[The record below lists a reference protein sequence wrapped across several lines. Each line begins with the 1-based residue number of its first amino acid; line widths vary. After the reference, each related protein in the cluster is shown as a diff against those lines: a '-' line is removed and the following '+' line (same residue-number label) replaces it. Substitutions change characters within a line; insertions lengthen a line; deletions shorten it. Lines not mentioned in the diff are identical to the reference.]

1 MFLFGSLFVLQNQTN
16 RDSAFQSLCEL
27 KIVSF
32 FFFVLGFGFRF
43 VFFVPLYCCDRLW
56 FCCSCFAV
64 LFVWFLHCFVFL
76 SNPREIIGRHSTISV
91 LSDSFLGTLSRRVGL
106 WGILTWDWK
115 NRSFTHGLLFWQI
128 YLGLVSVYLSKIKLP
143 TALNFSL

>member
-16 RDSAFQSLCEL
+16 RDSAFQSFCEL
-27 KIVSF
+27 KIVAF
-32 FFFVLGFGFRF
+32 FLFVLGFGFRF

-91 LSDSFLGTLSRRVGL
+91 LSDSFLGTLSRQVGL

-115 NRSFTHGLLFWQI
+115 PIFYPRLIILTNILGIGFSLLVKDQVTHGF
-128 YLGLVSVYLSKIKLP
+128 KL
-143 TALNFSL
+143 